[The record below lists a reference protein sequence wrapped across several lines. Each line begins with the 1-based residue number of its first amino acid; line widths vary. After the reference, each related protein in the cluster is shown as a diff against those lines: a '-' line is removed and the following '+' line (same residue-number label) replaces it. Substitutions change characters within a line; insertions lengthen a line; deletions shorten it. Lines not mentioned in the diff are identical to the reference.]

1 MSDSYMMV
9 IAVGLGAIAVVI
21 VSAVDFHA
29 PHRISDIRYAT
40 IPERY
45 YFAVIVYASIA
56 AILYLIVLNFFWL
69 VTLHVI
75 AASGA
80 GLILAIPATITTVA
94 LIPRLPIV
102 RDIAS
107 ALRGLMQSLAR
118 YPQTVETVTAIL
130 ARSPFDIGERA
141 VSEAIRELERY
152 GVPPRL
158 INRALANNNEVLT
171 IGAAAMVTQVCSL
184 QISFGELR
192 KDPRLKKFVL
202 VRKDAFDD
210 LDKRYRRMLRRSAR
224 ALLLADNITVS
235 DLDAGELALEISDF
249 IAQECEDLK
258 TDYQRLLAE
267 AALSSMSNRDARIKL
282 ISEFG
287 YRVSLPEPLPFV
299 PLIIIFSLDFL
310 FSIAPLL
317 FLSNLPQ
324 GFDLSPRVGGGS
336 ALAHAVGLTV
346 SVYFAVYPKAA
357 TNFARPSL
365 RGLPWRSY
373 VLFGMVSYLVG
384 TALLSLTYAT
394 IGIAPN
400 WPASSHP
407 VSVSALFSLMFLV
420 NTLVLSILLDVRLRN
435 VQLDYSDGRLRDGAT
450 HAVVM
455 SATMFIL
462 LVALTTLSRVYG
474 IPSLP
479 IELWIY
485 AVIILLFGLLGF
497 TMGYLVP
504 STAEAYI
511 EAQRFIRRSA
521 EKDGNLLGWATQDYR
536 TQDAVRS

>member
-1 MSDSYMMV
+1 M
-9 IAVGLGAIAVVI
+9 
-21 VSAVDFHA
+21 
-29 PHRISDIRYAT
+29 
-40 IPERY
+40 
-45 YFAVIVYASIA
+45 
-56 AILYLIVLNFFWL
+56 
-69 VTLHVI
+69 
-75 AASGA
+75 
-80 GLILAIPATITTVA
+80 
-94 LIPRLPIV
+94 
-102 RDIAS
+102 AS

-130 ARSPFDIGERA
+130 ARSPFDIGEQA
-141 VSEAIRELERY
+141 VSEATRELERY
-152 GVPPRL
+152 GVPPKL
-158 INRALANNNEVLT
+158 IGKALANNNEVLT
-171 IGAAAMVTQVCSL
+171 LGAATVVTQVCSL
-184 QISFGELR
+184 QICFGELQ
-192 KDPRLKKFVL
+192 KDPRFKKFVL
-202 VRKDAFDD
+202 VRKPVFDD

-224 ALLLADNITVS
+224 ALLLAENITVS

-267 AALSSMSNRDARIKL
+267 AAISSMSNRDARIKL
-282 ISEFG
+282 ISDFG

-299 PLIIIFSLDFL
+299 PLIIIFALDFL

-324 GFDLSPRVGGGS
+324 GFDVSPRVGGGS
-336 ALAHAVGLTV
+336 ALAHAVALTV
-346 SVYFAVYPKAA
+346 SVFFAVYPKAA
-357 TNFARPSL
+357 TNVARPSL
-365 RGLPWRSY
+365 HRLPWRSY

-384 TALLSLTYAT
+384 TALLSVTYAT
-394 IGIAPN
+394 IGIAPK

-455 SATMFIL
+455 MATMLSL
-462 LVALTTLSRVYG
+462 LVAFTTLSRVYG

-485 AVIILLFGLLGF
+485 AAIILLFGVLGF

-504 STAEAYI
+504 STAEAYT

-536 TQDAVRS
+536 AQGRGPFVTSSSRRERRHGLPCRQRRRDPRSSIDAVFGPRTGQQIPAGSRDLFCWKTAGGTHG